1 MKRPIERLPGEK
13 TAGWPGNFRGGCPFS
28 ENFGEWDKSMQDYWN
43 ARIAGNVSC
52 GNGVESDWLEAGPYD
67 EGSDLGDDL
76 VADLKHEPDVP
87 ANSFQGGIFVEH
99 RERRGALR
107 YRARTIPA
115 KGRGSKLAQ
124 THDFVSVF

>member
-28 ENFGEWDKSMQDYWN
+28 ENFGERDKSMQDYWN

-67 EGSDLGDDL
+67 AGVG
-76 VADLKHEPDVP
+76 P
-87 ANSFQGGIFVEH
+87 APTRMLFGRCTFSSIQV
-99 RERRGALR
+99 RRGALR